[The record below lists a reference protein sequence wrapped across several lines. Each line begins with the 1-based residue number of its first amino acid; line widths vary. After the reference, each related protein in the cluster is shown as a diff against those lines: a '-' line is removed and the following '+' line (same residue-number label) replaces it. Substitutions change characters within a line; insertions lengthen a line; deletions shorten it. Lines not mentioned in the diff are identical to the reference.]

1 MGRLFV
7 KICGITRQDQAEA
20 IAALGV
26 SALGF
31 VAVPN
36 TPRYLPLSAAR
47 WVGSL
52 PRHVEKVGVFLDQDP
67 GTIATWVE
75 TAGLTAVQLHGQ
87 ESPEMCRQLGEWLP
101 GIRRIKALRI
111 RCPAD
116 LEVADLYRDCVETLL
131 LDAYHPQ
138 RAGGT
143 GQTLNWSELASCSL
157 PLPWLLAGGLSPDN
171 VLQALSH
178 LQPAGIDLSS
188 GVERQPG
195 DKDLDK
201 VRRLLQQLASQ
212 GWAIAPGQSQPP
224 ASQGGSRP
232 IPTAGI
238 EGPALAQTSPL
249 SPLPTVPSVPE
260 GGR

>member
-7 KICGITRQDQAEA
+7 KICGITRQEQAEA

-26 SALGF
+26 SALGV

-47 WVGSL
+47 WLRSL
-52 PRHVEKVGVFLDQDP
+52 PGHVEKVGVFLNQDP
-67 GTIATWVE
+67 QVIATWVE
-75 TAGLTAVQLHGQ
+75 VAGLTAVQLHGQ
-87 ESPEMCRQLGEWLP
+87 ESPETCRQLGEWLP

-116 LEVADLYRDCVETLL
+116 LQVADLYRDCVEVLL

-143 GQTLNWSELASCSL
+143 GQTLNWPELAHCSL
-157 PLPWLLAGGLSPDN
+157 PLPWLLAGGLNPDN
-171 VLQALSH
+171 VLLALSYLH
-178 LQPAGIDLSS
+178 PTGLDLSS

-195 DKDLDK
+195 DKDLGK
-201 VRRLLQQLASQ
+201 VRRLLQQLESQ
-212 GWAIAPGQSQPP
+212 GWEIASGQSLPP
-224 ASQGGSRP
+224 AG
-232 IPTAGI
+232 
-238 EGPALAQTSPL
+238 
-249 SPLPTVPSVPE
+249 
-260 GGR
+260 

>member
-31 VAVPN
+31 IAVPN

-47 WVGSL
+47 WLGSL
-52 PRHVEKVGVFLDQDP
+52 PGHVEKVGVFVDQDP
-67 GTIATWVE
+67 RTIATWVE
-75 TAGLTAVQLHGQ
+75 AGGLTAVQLHGQ
-87 ESPEMCRQLGEWLP
+87 ESPEECRQLGEWLP

-111 RCPAD
+111 RQPAD
-116 LEVADLYRDCVETLL
+116 LEAAHLYGDCVEALL

-143 GQTLNWSELASCSL
+143 GQTLNWPELAHRSL
-157 PLPWLLAGGLSPDN
+157 PLPWLLAGGLTPDN
-171 VLQALSH
+171 VLQALSY
-178 LQPAGIDLSS
+178 LQPSGIDLSS
-188 GVERQPG
+188 GVEHQPG

-201 VRRLLQQLASQ
+201 VRRLLQQLGSQ
-212 GWAIAPGQSQPP
+212 GWQIASALPQPN
-224 ASQGGSRP
+224 QG
-232 IPTAGI
+232 
-238 EGPALAQTSPL
+238 L
-249 SPLPTVPSVPE
+249 
-260 GGR
+260 